1 MIDIKGPIMRKKKD
15 LKRSIRGKKEEDE
28 RPTRHSIDSLSLDSA
43 DVGSPLSKVIHTK
56 NDLRCSHAND
66 AASSPPFSSFKG
78 CWGHQRSLVPVVL
91 WHDISNGRDSGTNV
105 SHLSICRDHQQPELG
120 VVGIISSLIIVSWA
134 HIARFNPIKCLV
146 MDKNKVILIV
156 NLSNWL
162 PRPTRTK

>member
-1 MIDIKGPIMRKKKD
+1 MIDIKGPIMRKQKD

-28 RPTRHSIDSLSLDSA
+28 RPTGHSIDSLSLDSA

-91 WHDISNGRDSGTNV
+91 WHDIWSG
-105 SHLSICRDHQQPELG
+105 LG
-120 VVGIISSLIIVSWA
+120 DQRFSSVNLQGSPTTWIRRGWHNIIINFIVSRA
-134 HIARFNPIKCLV
+134 HIARIDPIKCLV